1 MTKGINNKRQAHW
14 ITGIRLR
21 TRMILLLGM
30 MCLLQTLVIGVFTL
44 TYISQSLD
52 EQIGQRALHVAK
64 TIATMPTVI
73 GAIERNDSNALQSLA
88 SQLAERNDALFVVIG
103 DKKGIRLAH
112 PTAEKLGKPMHDDEG
127 DDNVSALIHG
137 KPYIQKAV
145 GSLGP
150 SVRGKAPVFDL
161 KSEQV
166 IGIISVG
173 FSLAAV
179 EDILNRYQITLM
191 TVIMVSFVASVF
203 IAIGFANHFKKA
215 IFGLEP
221 EQIARLFQERN
232 ATLESVREGI
242 IAINNDGVITTF
254 NQAAINT
261 LGLDNNVPIKGKHIY
276 HVLPDSELMQILDTG
291 KPDFDKE
298 VWLKEKKLIVNRLP
312 VISDE
317 KIVGVVSSFRRKDEL
332 DAVTSK
338 LAEVE
343 AYADSL
349 RSQAHEYS
357 NKLHTIAGLIQIN
370 AFEEALSYAGQ
381 ESRSHQALINLL
393 LKAVPDPIVSGC
405 LLGKFNR
412 AKEMGLELF
421 IDPDSSMQAIPD
433 SLSREKLVSILG
445 NLIDNALE
453 ATLNNH
459 GKMISLSMTDLGN
472 DLIFEIEDQGKG
484 LTDTEQSNMFDKGVS
499 SKEEA
504 GHGLGLHLVKQLLN
518 DLSGDI
524 SFESVLK
531 EGTRCVVTIPKI
543 RPV

>member
-1 MTKGINNKRQAHW
+1 MKLK
-14 ITGIRLR
+14 

-30 MCLLQTLVIGVFTL
+30 MCLLQTLGIGIFTL
-44 TYISQSLD
+44 TYLNQSLD
-52 EQIGQRALHVAK
+52 EQIAQRALHVAK
-64 TIATMPTVI
+64 TVAIIPTVI
-73 GAIERNDSNALQSLA
+73 SAIERNDSNTLQPLA
-88 SQLAERNDALFVVIG
+88 SQLAKKNDALFVVIG
-103 DKKGIRLAH
+103 DREGIRLAH
-112 PTAEKLGKPMHDDEG
+112 PTAAKLGKPMHDDEG
-127 DDNVSALIHG
+127 DENVSALIHG
-137 KPYIQKAV
+137 KPYTQKAV

-161 KSEQV
+161 TDEKV
-166 IGIISVG
+166 IGIVSVG

-179 EDILNRYQITLM
+179 ADILNRYQLTL
-191 TVIMVSFVASVF
+191 TVVILVSFTLSVF
-203 IAIGFANHFKKA
+203 FAIGFASHFKKA

-261 LGLDNNVPIKGKHIY
+261 LGLDSSEPITGKHIY
-276 HVLPDSELMQILDTG
+276 HVLPDSELMLILDTG

-298 VWLKEKKLIVNRLP
+298 VWLQDKKLIVNRLP

-338 LAEVE
+338 LAEVQ

-357 NKLHTIAGLIQIN
+357 NKLHTIAGLIQIS

-381 ESRSHQALINLL
+381 ESRSHQALIDLL
-393 LKAVPDPIVSGC
+393 VQAVPDPIVSGC

-453 ATLNNH
+453 ATLTNH
-459 GKMISLSMTDLGN
+459 RRLVSLSMTDLGN
-472 DLIFEIEDQGKG
+472 DLIFEIEDQGRG
-484 LTDTEQSNMFDKGVS
+484 LTDIEQSSMFDKGVS

-504 GHGLGLHLVKQLLN
+504 GHGFGLHLVKQLLS
-518 DLSGDI
+518 DLAGDI
-524 SFESVLK
+524 SFESALK
-531 EGTRCVVTIPKI
+531 EGTRCVVTIPKV